1 MVRCLFFI
9 LLLLHGVVGQKSIQ
23 KWPTFSGEAPL
34 IVARGGYSGLFPE
47 SSEYA
52 YQFATTTGI
61 SGGVGLFCD
70 LQLTKDGV
78 GICRTDLRL
87 DNSTTIEDIFP
98 KGKKSYPVNGK
109 PVSGWFSVDYTMDQI
124 FSNVTII
131 QNIFSRPSIFDAS
144 LPMMT
149 IDDLMGLKPPKLWLN
164 VQYDMFFKEHK
175 LDIGAFV
182 LDASTHMRINYISS
196 PEIGFLKGLNEKLR
210 KGKTKLIFRFLEPD
224 STEPSTKQKYSS
236 ILENLSSIKAFAS
249 GILVPKEY
257 IWPVSKEGY
266 LQPHTNLVADAH
278 KKGLEV
284 FASGFANDNPG
295 SYNYSYDPSAEY
307 LQFID
312 NPDSSVDGVLTDFP
326 STASGALA
334 CFAQNKNSTVPTKG
348 KPLIITHNGASGVY
362 PGCTDLAYQQAVDD
376 GADIIDCSVQMSKD
390 GVAFCLNSAD
400 LMGDT
405 TAMTAFISRSTTVPE
420 IQQKSGIFSFD
431 LTWSEIQAL
440 KPEMISPVAQAD
452 LKRNPAYKNQ
462 GKFFTL
468 SDFLDFAKGK
478 AVPGILINI
487 QNAAYLASNKGLD
500 ITDAVISA
508 LSKAGYDKE
517 TTQQVLIQSDDT
529 SVLSAFQK
537 FSNYKRVL
545 MVPEVIGDAA
555 KPAVEEIK
563 HFANAVTLSRGSIV
577 ITENGFIT
585 GFTDVVNKMHAANI
599 SVYVSTLINEYV
611 AIAFD
616 YFSDPMVEIS
626 TYINALTVDGIMTE
640 FPATATKFMRSPC
653 FHPADDAPYSILP
666 AQAGSLVSLV
676 PPELL
681 PPSEPPAPALTVAN
695 VVDPPL
701 PSVKKVAP
709 APGKAGTSSGQ
720 ATVTIDMSL
729 CLVMLVFSFMS
740 LSYH

>member
-9 LLLLHGVVGQKSIQ
+9 LLLLHGVVGQKFIQ
-23 KWPTFSGEAPL
+23 KWSTFSGEAPL

-52 YQFATTTGI
+52 YQFATATGI

-70 LQLTKDGV
+70 LQLTKDGA
-78 GICRTDLRL
+78 GICRADLRL
-87 DNSTTIEDIFP
+87 DNSTNIGDIFP

-109 PVSGWFSVDYTMDQI
+109 PVSGWFSVDFTVDQM

-149 IDDLMGLKPPKLWLN
+149 IDDLVGLKPPKLWLN

-210 KGKTKLIFRFLEPD
+210 KGKTKLIFRFLEAD

-278 KKGLEV
+278 KQGLEV

-312 NPDSSVDGVLTDFP
+312 NPDFSVDGVLTDFP
-326 STASGALA
+326 STASAALA

-405 TAMTAFISRSTTVPE
+405 TVMTAFISRSTTVPE

-431 LTWSEIQAL
+431 LTWSEIQGL
-440 KPEMISPVAQAD
+440 KPEMTSPVAQAD

-468 SDFLDFAKGK
+468 SNFLDFAKRK
-478 AVPGILINI
+478 SVAGILINI

-508 LSKAGYDKE
+508 LSKTGYEKE

-545 MVPEVIGDAA
+545 MVPEVIGDAP

-585 GFTDVVNKMHAANI
+585 GFTDVVEKMHAANI
-599 SVYVSTLINEYV
+599 SVYVSTLINEYL

-626 TYINALTVDGIMTE
+626 TYTNALTVDGIMTE

-695 VVDPPL
+695 IVDPPL

-709 APGKAGTSSGQ
+709 APGEAGTSSGR
-720 ATVTIDMSL
+720 ATVTINMSL